1 MSRKIGLLMLVLGLA
16 LPAAAAAKPGVISGY
31 VRSATGVPQMG
42 AIVEVLNSSAS
53 TLRVLTDDHGFYSAD
68 GLMPGVYAVK
78 VTAPS
83 FLPTIREKLGLRPGA
98 NLLVNVTLTTLFEAI
113 QLGPLR
119 GPADDDDWKWTLRSV
134 SNRPV
139 LRLRDD
145 DSPILVSNNESSGDD
160 HALKGTLSFVAGSES
175 AGYGSSSD
183 MSTGFSVEHSVFSSG
198 TLALEGNLGYRQ
210 GSPTAV
216 LRTSYSHK
224 MANGSEPEIAFTMR
238 RLAAPDANLRN
249 ASLQALSLRS
259 SDRFVFGNVLELQF
273 GSELQTIQFMG
284 RVNAFRPFGSASIHL
299 NPDTVVEYQFASSLP
314 DTRLEKGF
322 DTAPADLSESEPK
335 VSVAGYQPG
344 VQRAR
349 HQEVSVSKR
358 EGKTNIQ
365 VAAFFDRVSDPA
377 LTGIGEVSTDG
388 GEVLPDVYSS
398 SFTYRGQNLDTS
410 GMRVVLQRKLL
421 ADLTATLDYS
431 YGGVLD
437 LARSDI
443 ELQDARQW
451 MRVERRHSIAAK
463 FSGTVP
469 RSKTRWIASYRWVN
483 GSGLT
488 PVDMFNSSAGRTDP
502 YLNVFL
508 RQPIPGTSFLP
519 GKMEA
524 IIDLRNLLA
533 EGYEPVMGQDGHTV
547 YLVQSARAVRGG
559 VAFTF

>member
-1 MSRKIGLLMLVLGLA
+1 
-16 LPAAAAAKPGVISGY
+16 
-31 VRSATGVPQMG
+31 
-42 AIVEVLNSSAS
+42 
-53 TLRVLTDDHGFYSAD
+53 
-68 GLMPGVYAVK
+68 
-78 VTAPS
+78 
-83 FLPTIREKLGLRPGA
+83 LPTLREKLGLRPGA

-139 LRLRDD
+139 LRLKDD
-145 DSPILVSNNESSGDD
+145 GTQILVATSEGTDD

-175 AGYGSSSD
+175 AGFGSSAD
-183 MSTGFSVEHSVFSSG
+183 MSTGFSVEHSLFSSG
-198 TLALEGNLGYRQ
+198 TVALEGNVGGYRE
-210 GSPTAV
+210 GSPATV

-224 MANGSEPEIAFTMR
+224 MANGSEPEVAFTMR
-238 RLAAPDANLRN
+238 RLAGPDAALRN
-249 ASLQALSLRS
+249 TSMQALSLTT
-259 SDRFVFGNVLELQF
+259 SDRFAFGDVLELRF

-284 RVNAFRPFGSASIHL
+284 RINAFRPFGSIAVHL
-299 NPDTVVEYQFASSLP
+299 NPDTVIEYRYASSMP
-314 DTRLEKGF
+314 DARVEKGF
-322 DTAPADLSESEPK
+322 DSAPADLSESEPK
-335 VSVAGYQPG
+335 VSVAEYRPG
-344 VQRAR
+344 VQRAH
-349 HQEVSVSKR
+349 HQELAVSHR

-365 VAAFFDRVSDPA
+365 LAAFVDRVTDPA
-377 LTGIGEVSTDG
+377 LTGIGDAAVESG
-388 GEVLPDVYSS
+388 QVLPDVYSS
-398 SFTYRGQNLDTS
+398 SFTYQGRDLDTA

-421 ADLTATLDYS
+421 SDLTATLDYS

-437 LARSDI
+437 LARSDVD
-443 ELQDARQW
+443 LQNARQW
-451 MRVERRHSIAAK
+451 MRVERRHSVAAK
-463 FSGTVP
+463 FSGTIP

-488 PVDMFNSSAGRTDP
+488 PVDMFNASAGRTDP

-533 EGYEPVMGQDGHTV
+533 EGYVPVMGQDGQTV

>member
-1 MSRKIGLLMLVLGLA
+1 MSRKIGLLVLVIA
-16 LPAAAAAKPGVISGY
+16 LVIPAAAAGKPGAISGY
-31 VRSATGVPQMG
+31 VRDATGVPQMG
-42 AIVEVLNSSAS
+42 AIVEVLNSSAT

-68 GLMPGVYAVK
+68 GLLPGIYAVK
-78 VTAPS
+78 VSAPS
-83 FLPTIREKLGLRPGA
+83 FLPSIREKLGLRPGA
-98 NLLVNVTLTTLFEAI
+98 SLLVNVTLTTLFEAI

-139 LRLRDD
+139 LRLKDD
-145 DSPILVSNNESSGDD
+145 GTQILVANKEGADD

-175 AGYGSSSD
+175 AGYGSSSE
-183 MSTGFSVEHSVFSSG
+183 MSTGFSVEHSVFSTG
-198 TLALEGNLGYRQ
+198 TVALEGNLGYTQ

-224 MANGSEPEIAFTMR
+224 MANGSEPEVAFTLR

-249 ASLQALSLRS
+249 ASMQALSLRT
-259 SDRFVFGNVLELQF
+259 SDRFTFGNIVELQF

-284 RVNAFRPFGSASIHL
+284 RVNAFRPFGSASVHL

-314 DTRLEKGF
+314 DARLEKGF
-322 DTAPADLSESEPK
+322 DTAPADLSESEPR
-335 VSVAGYQPG
+335 VSMAGYRPG
-344 VQRAR
+344 VQRAH
-349 HQEVSVSKR
+349 HQEVSVSR
-358 EGKTNIQ
+358 RQGNTNIQ
-365 VAAFFDRVSDPA
+365 VAAFFDRVTDPA
-377 LTGIGEVSTDG
+377 VTGLGDVSSEG
-388 GEVLPDVYSS
+388 GDVLPDVYSS
-398 SFTYRGQNLDTS
+398 SFTYQGRDLDTS

-421 ADLTATLDYS
+421 SDLTATLDYS

-437 LARSDI
+437 LAHPDI

-451 MRVERRHSIAAK
+451 MRVERRHSVAAK
-463 FSGTVP
+463 LSGTVP

-483 GSGLT
+483 ASGLT
-488 PVDMFNSSAGRTDP
+488 PVDMFNASAGRTDP
-502 YLNVFL
+502 YLNIFL

-524 IIDLRNLLA
+524 IVDLRNLLA
-533 EGYEPVMGQDGHTV
+533 EGYVPVMGQDGHTV